1 MSLIVHILYLF
12 YFSYGII
19 IYLSN
24 KNLPK
29 TVERNTIMEEVLK
42 FLQEAKTF
50 YVATIDGNQPH
61 VRPFGAVCGFE
72 GKLYLITNNQK
83 DVYKQMMANPKVE
96 ISATIDDRWIR
107 LCAEVVLDDR
117 REARKAMLDSMPSLR
132 SMYNEDDG
140 LAVALYLK
148 NATATFC
155 SFTSEPVTCNF

>member
-1 MSLIVHILYLF
+1 MA
-12 YFSYGII
+12 
-19 IYLSN
+19 
-24 KNLPK
+24 
-29 TVERNTIMEEVLK
+29 ERNDTMEKVLE

-50 YVATIDGNQPH
+50 YVATADGDQPR
-61 VRPFGAVCGFE
+61 VRPFGAVCAFE

-96 ISATIDDRWIR
+96 ISATIEDKWIR
-107 LCAEVVLDDR
+107 LSAEVAVDDR

-155 SFTSEPVTCNF
+155 SFTTEPKTCTF